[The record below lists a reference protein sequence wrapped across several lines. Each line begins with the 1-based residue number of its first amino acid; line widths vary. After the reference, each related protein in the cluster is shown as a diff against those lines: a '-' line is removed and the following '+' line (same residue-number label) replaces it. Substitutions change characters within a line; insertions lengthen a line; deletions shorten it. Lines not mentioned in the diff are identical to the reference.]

1 MEYTEE
7 EYEAFHIIK
16 NIVGEK
22 VNPSRLTRSEAKSY
36 LAVLLD
42 NSTHKTV
49 CRVYLLGRK
58 KYLGTISN
66 RKVETKIEIKCLS
79 DIHRFSGQLR
89 EIVNHY
95 ENRG

>member
-7 EYEAFHIIK
+7 EYVAFHIIK

-22 VNPSRLTRSEAKSY
+22 VNPGRLTRSEAKSY

-42 NSTHKTV
+42 NSAHKTV

-58 KYLGTISN
+58 KYIGTISS
-66 RKVETKIEIKCLS
+66 RKVETKIEITSVS
-79 DIHRFSGQLR
+79 DIHRFSAQLR
-89 EIVNHY
+89 DIVSHY